1 MRREETVAELSR
13 RFGISRKTGYKWIGR
28 YMAGTELTDRSR
40 RPHRSPNA
48 VAQDMEDF
56 IVAARKVHTRWGP
69 QKLREALVRANP
81 GVVFPSAGTL
91 ALIFTRNGLVRPRRK
106 RRLRTP
112 PSTQPVR
119 PTSRVPTRCGA
130 WISRATSTWGD
141 GGAIP

>member
-69 QKLREALVRANP
+69 AEASGGTGP
-81 GVVFPSAGTL
+81 GQSGRRVPVCGNV

-106 RRLRTP
+106 
-112 PSTQPVR
+112 
-119 PTSRVPTRCGA
+119 
-130 WISRATSTWGD
+130 
-141 GGAIP
+141 

>member
-1 MRREETVAELSR
+1 MRTCGREETVAELSR

-81 GVVFPSAGTL
+81 GVVFPSAGTF
-91 ALIFTRNGLVRPRRK
+91 ALIFTRNGLVRRACQTNCVNGNSRWAGVIDT
-106 RRLRTP
+106 TP
-112 PSTQPVR
+112 EFGP
-119 PTSRVPTRCGA
+119 
-130 WISRATSTWGD
+130 
-141 GGAIP
+141 